1 MVPAQSLAVSLG
13 AGEGTS
19 LSPSLATTDIFA
31 FSSEIKGWVP
41 LQRHSGSTKR
51 TGGFAAPD
59 IWGSLSPAFTHHP
72 ALSLRETSRELPGG
86 PAQQLLGA
94 QKWWVSS
101 TLQQPRPLGLRWGK
115 QAKVSLT

>member
-19 LSPSLATTDIFA
+19 LSSSLATTDMFA

-41 LQRHSGSTKR
+41 LQRHPGSIKHTE
-51 TGGFAAPD
+51 GFAVPD
-59 IWGSLSPAFTHHP
+59 IWGSLSPAFTHHL
-72 ALSLRETSRELPGG
+72 ALSLRETSRRLPGG

-94 QKWWVSS
+94 KKWWVGF
-101 TLQQPRPLGLRWGK
+101 TLQQPRPLELRWGK